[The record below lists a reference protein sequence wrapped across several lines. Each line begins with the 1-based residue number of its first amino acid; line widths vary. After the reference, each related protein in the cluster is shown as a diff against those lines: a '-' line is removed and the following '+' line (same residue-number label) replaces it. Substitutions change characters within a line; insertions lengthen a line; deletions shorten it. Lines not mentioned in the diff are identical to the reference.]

1 MSWLPVFRFVCWN
14 ILNKML
20 EQFCSILLTEFK
32 VLSHLPSACKLTV
45 VIIASLTSAGTR
57 DMSNTFSFHLK
68 VIFIFS
74 THLKL
79 HMTMSCRC
87 ESHTKTDRHTHT
99 HKARYQLLE
108 CPEEFTYLFWHIE
121 CNAGEISLVITTPIL
136 VHRILTS
143 LISVGILKKKKKIML
158 KFAEHSWNNMH
169 WNNNT
174 HKNCWKWRLLAV
186 CETSMANGLWIQ
198 LQWDKG

>member
-1 MSWLPVFRFVCWN
+1 
-14 ILNKML
+14 ML

-143 LISVGILKKKKKIML
+143 LISVGILKKKKKSCLSLLNI
-158 KFAEHSWNNMH
+158 AEITCTGIT
-169 WNNNT
+169 T
-174 HKNCWKWRLLAV
+174 HIKTA
-186 CETSMANGLWIQ
+186 ESDGY
-198 LQWDKG
+198 LQFVKLPWLMVYGYSCSEIKDKAG